1 MKTIKINLYT
11 FAELSDEAR
20 EYAINEALNYLNSI
34 SVVYEDE
41 AGEMKSESIVHTEE
55 DAEDFINANEYLFFK
70 NGEQAQTI
78 TYCGDHPQKGESEL
92 NLFGETYK
100 I

>member
-20 EYAINEALNYLNSI
+20 EYAINDAIIFLDNEPTE
-34 SVVYEDE
+34 YEDE
-41 AGEMKSESIVHTEE
+41 NGEIKSEYINHTEKE
-55 DAEDFINANEYLFFK
+55 AEDFINANEYLFFK
-70 NGEQAQTI
+70 NGEQAHTI
-78 TYCGDHPQKGESEL
+78 TYFGAHPRTGESEL

-100 I
+100 F